1 MTLQFGLVP
10 HPPFTNRLIPDAQ
23 NGAWDYI
30 GPKKLNGCVLHR
42 TLGTL
47 WGTDSWFRRGAASTG
62 LTSYCVGVAAT
73 DGADYAGVIFVWNDP
88 RGYGYPGISPN
99 RAPWASGPYS
109 SAGAFGDGKAF
120 VAEYGTNA
128 VNRDQAAI
136 EISGNYDTPLDE
148 KARDSIAGIMA
159 YWADQ
164 AKIPYDVYPE
174 WPGHGYSFVRWHV
187 EFCGEA
193 EKPCPGTVVRNETP
207 ALIERARAIMQR
219 YQTGGVTPA
228 PPEPEEEWPDV
239 SDIRK
244 SGLSFDPKQV
254 WPKYNPGSAVSD
266 LWAAYGEATGVWN
279 PPGSAIWNDDI
290 GGGCKG
296 FGFDGGPLIA
306 LDSSG
311 KAGIVV
317 KTK

>member
-1 MTLQFGLVP
+1 MTFGLVP
-10 HPPFTNRLIPDAQ
+10 HPPFVNRLITDAENSAWNNLGKKTI
-23 NGAWDYI
+23 NGV
-30 GPKKLNGCVLHR
+30 VLHR

-73 DGADYAGVIFVWNDP
+73 DGAQYAGVIFVWNDP
-88 RGYGYPGISPN
+88 RGYAYSGISPN

-109 SAGAFGDGKAF
+109 SSGAFGDGKAF
-120 VAEYGTNA
+120 VQEYGTNA

-148 KARDSIAGIMA
+148 AARNSIAGIMA
-159 YWADQ
+159 YWGDQ
-164 AKIPYDVYPE
+164 AHIPWEVWPE
-174 WPGHGYSFVRWHV
+174 WNDHGYSFVRWHV

-193 EKPCPGTVVRNETP
+193 EKPCPGTVVRGETDD
-207 ALIERARAIMQR
+207 LIERARSIMRQ
-219 YQTGGVTPA
+219 YQGGAAPA
-228 PPEPEEEWPDV
+228 PRPPEEEDPLA
-239 SDIRK
+239 DIRK
-244 SGLSFDPKQV
+244 SGVKFDPKSI

-266 LWAAYGEATGVWN
+266 LWADYGEATGIWN
-279 PPGSAIWNDDI
+279 PPGTVIWNDDI

-306 LDSSG
+306 LDSNG
-311 KAGIVV
+311 EAGIVV
-317 KTK
+317 QTK